1 MTQQLL
7 NRPSLEPNED
17 QEQARPAAPKSDK
30 PPKDVWDKIGALA
43 PIISGL
49 LISVMAGYFTYSYNQ
64 QQLRLQEIQTIE
76 KFIPHLLGNEKSKKA
91 AILAISSLTNTKL
104 AARFASLFASE
115 GTVSALKSIATT
127 GDSKDRTIATEALEK
142 ALETVAE
149 RYNFENR
156 YGEAEQA
163 LREALEL
170 KEQSLGPD
178 HPDIPRTLD
187 KLAELYKANGK
198 FEPAIALLSKSLK
211 TKERLYGPEDPTV
224 ATTLKSLADLYRLQ
238 GRYAEA
244 EPLAKRAL
252 AIDERVIQAG
262 TKATATDAM
271 AAVAQPAAVK
281 EAPAPPPV
289 VAPDGD
295 QGRTPAIEHAEAAPP
310 DGTAADM

>member
-1 MTQQLL
+1 MTQQLPDKPAPE
-7 NRPSLEPNED
+7 PSED
-17 QEQARPAAPKSDK
+17 QQQARPATPKSDK
-30 PPKDVWDKIGALA
+30 PPKDAWDKIGALA

-127 GDSKDRTIATEALEK
+127 GDTKDRTIATEALEK

-156 YGEAEQA
+156 YSEAEQA
-163 LREALEL
+163 YQEALEL
-170 KEQSLGPD
+170 KEQSLGPN

-198 FEPAIALLSKSLK
+198 YEPAIALLKRSLN
-211 TKERLYGPEDPTV
+211 TKEKLYGPEDPTV

-252 AIDERVIQAG
+252 AIDEQVIQAG
-262 TKATATDAM
+262 AGGTATDAM
-271 AAVAQPAAVK
+271 AAVAQPAAAK
-281 EAPAPPPV
+281 ESPAPPPA
-289 VAPDGD
+289 VAPEGD
-295 QGRTPAIEHAEAAPP
+295 QARTPASEQEASP
-310 DGTAADM
+310 DGSTAEM

>member
-1 MTQQLL
+1 MTQPLL
-7 NRPSLEPNED
+7 NTPSLEPNGDE
-17 QEQARPAAPKSDK
+17 EQARPAAPKSDK
-30 PPKDVWDKIGALA
+30 PPKDAWDKIGALA
-43 PIISGL
+43 PIVSGL

-127 GDSKDRTIATEALEK
+127 GDTRDRTIATEALEK

-149 RYNFENR
+149 RYNFESR
-156 YGEAEQA
+156 YSEAEQA
-163 LREALEL
+163 YREALEL

-198 FEPAIALLSKSLK
+198 YEPAIALLIKSLK
-211 TKERLYGPEDPTV
+211 TKEKLYGPEDPTV

-244 EPLAKRAL
+244 EPLAKRAR
-252 AIDERVIQAG
+252 AIDEKVIQAG
-262 TKATATDAM
+262 ASGTASDHM
-271 AAVAQPAAVK
+271 AAVAQPAAAR
-281 EAPAPPPV
+281 ESAAPPPA
-289 VAPDGD
+289 VAPEGD
-295 QGRTPAIEHAEAAPP
+295 HASIPAIERAEEASP
-310 DGTAADM
+310 DGTAPEM